1 MLAHIL
7 TAALLLLGAAALY
20 GTGRAAGYRAGYRD
34 AADADAPVVF
44 RPTPAKPDPGPASG
58 TNHDKGE

>member
-1 MLAHIL
+1 MLANIL
-7 TAALLLLGAAALY
+7 TIGVLILGGVAMY
-20 GTGRAAGYRAGYRD
+20 SSGWSDGYRD

-44 RPTPAKPDPGPASG
+44 RPTPAKPDPGTASG